1 MRGASP
7 LPEKKPPREL
17 RLDLSI
23 PDWMGPL
30 LMVSLL
36 IGGVGYGVNALYR
49 HWPVTEVELLGRLT
63 YVDTDQLAQELLW
76 IRDESFFSLDIGKV
90 QEQVL
95 AFPMVERVSV
105 RKQWPGVLQLAIHE
119 ALPVAFW
126 NGEQVLTSSGQLM
139 PVPAGL
145 DTSRLMKLSGE
156 YPATKEAV
164 RYYRRIRQALDNRK
178 AGHIHSASSA
188 NSDNTEIHID
198 LMTVSALH
206 SVDITL
212 TNGWHVRFGR
222 QNFDQRLQRLM
233 TLLDTLSAD
242 RVEQVDLRYGNAAAI
257 RWHKTGEMG

>member
-17 RLDLSI
+17 RLDLSF
-23 PDWMGPL
+23 PSWMGPL

-36 IGGVGYGVNALYR
+36 VGAVGYGVNALYR

-63 YVDTDQLAQELLW
+63 HVDSEQLAQQLLW
-76 IRDESFFSLDIGKV
+76 VRDESFFSLDIGKV
-90 QEQVL
+90 QKQVL

-139 PVPAGL
+139 AVPAGL

-164 RYYRRIRQALDNRK
+164 RYYRRIRQALDNRT
-178 AGHIHSASSA
+178 AGHIHNAS
-188 NSDNTEIHID
+188 DGNTGSVAIGIEI
-198 LMTVSALH
+198 MTVSALH
-206 SVDITL
+206 SVDIRL
-212 TNGWHVRFGR
+212 TNGWNVRFGR
-222 QNFDQRLQRLM
+222 QDFDQRLQRLM
-233 TLLDTLSAD
+233 TLLDTLSAQ